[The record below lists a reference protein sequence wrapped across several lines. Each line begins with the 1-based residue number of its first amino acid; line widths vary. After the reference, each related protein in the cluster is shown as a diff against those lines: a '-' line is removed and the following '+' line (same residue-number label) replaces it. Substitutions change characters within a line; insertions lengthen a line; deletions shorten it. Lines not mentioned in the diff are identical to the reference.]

1 MIINLKNFT
10 PIKGFE
16 ETHLINKETQQVYS
30 LIKKK
35 MLKGSLNEGYKV
47 FYLKNR
53 NGVVKMRPLHRLMM
67 ETFAPNPNN
76 YPVINHKDG
85 NKLNNC
91 LNNLEWCTLSYNNK
105 EAYRLGLRVVSEK
118 TKQQFMRDCHS
129 QKHIEQAKDNLLKS
143 KEKAIARSK
152 EKNSFKIELVKE
164 NTLLSFDS
172 CNDAS
177 KFLGVA
183 HSTICRA
190 IKRQNNNIK
199 GYEIKR
205 VL

>member
-1 MIINLKNFT
+1 MEINLKNFT

-16 ETHLINKETQQVYS
+16 ETHLINKETQEVYS
-30 LIKKK
+30 LIKKRL
-35 MLKGSLNEGYKV
+35 LKGSLNGGYKV
-47 FYLKNR
+47 FHLKNS
-53 NGVVKMRPLHRLMM
+53 NGVVKMRSLHRLMM

-85 NKLNNC
+85 NKLNNN
-91 LNNLEWCTLSYNNK
+91 LDNLEWCTDSYNNK

-118 TKQQFMRDCHS
+118 TKQQFMRDCHTP
-129 QKHIEQAKDNLLKS
+129 KHIEQAKENLRKSKTKAIEKS
-143 KEKAIARSK
+143 KET
-152 EKNSFKIELVKE
+152 NSFKVKLIKE
-164 NTLLSFDS
+164 NDLLEFDS
-172 CNDAS
+172 CKDAS

-199 GYEIKR
+199 GYEIKK
-205 VL
+205 VS